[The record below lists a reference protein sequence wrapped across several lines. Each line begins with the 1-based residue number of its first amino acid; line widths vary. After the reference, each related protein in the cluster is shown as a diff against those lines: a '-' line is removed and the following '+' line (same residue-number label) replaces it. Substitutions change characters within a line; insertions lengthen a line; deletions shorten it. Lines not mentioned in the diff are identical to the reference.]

1 MSLLALLQQS
11 QNGQGLGQLASQFGL
26 DADQA
31 GGLAEML
38 APAIGS
44 AAKQQAEAG
53 GLEGLLGALKGEG
66 MGAMFDDA
74 TAAAAPEGQKAG
86 MDFLQGLLGG
96 ESNAQ
101 ELATEAANRSG
112 IDAGTVAQFLP
123 ALAAMLQGGMQKN
136 MPDNAIEGMMS
147 GLMGGGTQSGGGL
160 GGLIGGLLG
169 GNKGGSGPDLGMLT
183 QMLDADGDGSPMDDI
198 LGKFLK

>member
-11 QNGQGLGQLASQFGL
+11 QNGEGLGQLASQFGL
-26 DADQA
+26 DTDQA

-53 GLEGLLGALKGEG
+53 GLENLLGALKGEG

-74 TAAAAPEGQKAG
+74 AAAAAPEGQKAG

-101 ELATEAANRSG
+101 ELASEAASRTG
-112 IDAGTVAQFLP
+112 VDAGTVAQFLP

-136 MPDNAIEGMMS
+136 MPDTALDGMMA
-147 GLMGGGTQSGGGL
+147 GLGGGKSGGGL
-160 GGLIGGLLG
+160 GGLIGGFLG

-183 QMLDADGDGSPMDDI
+183 RMLDADGDGSPMDDI

>member
-26 DADQA
+26 DTDQA

-74 TAAAAPEGQKAG
+74 TAAAAPEGQQAG
-86 MDFLQGLLGG
+86 MNFLQGLLGG

-101 ELATEAANRSG
+101 ELATEAASRSG

-136 MPDNAIEGMMS
+136 MPDNAIEGMMA
-147 GLMGGGTQSGGGL
+147 GLGGVNSGGGL

-169 GNKGGSGPDLGMLT
+169 GNKSGGPDLGMLT